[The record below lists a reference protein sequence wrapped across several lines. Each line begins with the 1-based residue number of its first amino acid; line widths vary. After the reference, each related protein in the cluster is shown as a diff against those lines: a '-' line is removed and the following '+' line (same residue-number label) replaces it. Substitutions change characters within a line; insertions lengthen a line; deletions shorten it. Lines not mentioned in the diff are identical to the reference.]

1 MAEATLGS
9 TTIPLP
15 LNYTHE
21 PVKLETQQ
29 RTLDGSMIVNYTV
42 TTGDVAVTKYHFE
55 IPGIT
60 KSERLA
66 VREEALKTGDIS
78 YIDNITIPEVFTC
91 TGSTGISSISLL
103 RKLGSTSTGNISIT
117 LNSSGQTVTISTGI
131 DPSSGNVFVTTGG
144 AMTLGACSAGTNNV
158 IVEYIPEYTI
168 HILSDSHTIMHKSS
182 TGGQITRYNLVLE
195 EI

>member
-78 YIDNITIPEVFTC
+78 YIDNITIPEVLTC
-91 TGSTGISSISLL
+91 TGSTGISSINLL

-117 LNSSGQTVTISTGI
+117 LNSSGQIVTISTGI

-158 IVEYIPEYTI
+158 IVEYIPEYTT

>member
-1 MAEATLGS
+1 MADATLGS

-21 PVKLETQQ
+21 PAKLETQQ
-29 RTLDGSMIVNYTV
+29 RTLDGSMIVNYAV

-66 VREEALKTGDIS
+66 VREEALKTGSIS
-78 YIDNITIPEVFTC
+78 YIDNITIPEVLTC
-91 TGSTGISSISLL
+91 TGTTGTATINLL

-117 LNSSGQTVTISTGI
+117 LNSSGQTVTISTGT
-131 DPSSGNVFVTTGG
+131 DPSSGNVYVTTGG
-144 AMTLGACSAGTNNV
+144 TMTFGACSAGTNNV
-158 IVEYIPEYTI
+158 IVEYIPEYTA
-168 HILSDSHTIMHKSS
+168 HILSDSHVIAHKSS
-182 TGGQITRYNLVLE
+182 TGGQITKYNLVLE

>member
-1 MAEATLGS
+1 MADATLGS

-15 LNYTHE
+15 LNY
-21 PVKLETQQ
+21 VQGSSKIETQQ
-29 RTLDGSMIVNYTV
+29 RTLDGSMIVNYAV

-66 VREEALKTGDIS
+66 VREEALKTGSIS
-78 YIDNITIPEVFTC
+78 YVDNITIPEVLTC
-91 TGSTGISSISLL
+91 TGSTGTSTINLL

-117 LNSSGQTVTISTGI
+117 LNSSGQTITISTGTN
-131 DPSSGNVFVTTGG
+131 PSSGNVYVTTGG
-144 AMTLGACSAGTNNV
+144 VMTFGASTAGTNNV
-158 IVEYIPEYTI
+158 IVEYIPGFTT
-168 HILSDSHTIMHKSS
+168 HILSDSHTIIHKSS
-182 TGGQITRYNLVLE
+182 TGGHITKYNLILE